1 MKEMEALAFTDKS
14 TSPNEEQVAYALAD
28 NRFLLEEFLS
38 EAGIEQKAWKFYGA
52 TSGWTMQCKRSNKS
66 LCYIQI
72 ADKCFYVTIVL
83 SRQAKIKALEEI
95 ADESIQQAI
104 LQAKDYEEGTSVR
117 LLVKEKKDIS
127 AIMEL
132 LAIKNQPIT

>member
-1 MKEMEALAFTDKS
+1 MEILAFTDKN
-14 TSPNEEQVAYALAD
+14 TTPDEEQVAKALAD
-28 NRFLLEEFLS
+28 TMFLLEEFLS
-38 EAGIEQKAWKFYGA
+38 EAGIDQRVWKFYGA
-52 TSGWTMQCKRSNKS
+52 TSGWTMQCKRSNKN

-95 ADESIQQAI
+95 ADESIQQAL

-117 LLVKEKKDIS
+117 LFAKEKKDIS

-132 LAIKNQPIT
+132 LTIKTQPIT

>member
-1 MKEMEALAFTDKS
+1 MESLAFTDKNI
-14 TSPNEEQVAYALAD
+14 TPDNDQLAKALRE
-28 NRFLLEEFLS
+28 NKFLLEEFLS
-38 EAGIEQKAWKFYGA
+38 EAGIDHSAWKFYGA
-52 TSGWTMQCKRSNKS
+52 TSGWTMQCKRSNKN

-95 ADESIQQAI
+95 VDENIRQAI
-104 LQAKDYEEGTSVR
+104 LQAKDYQEGTSVR
-117 LLVKEKKDIS
+117 LLVNEKKDIS